1 MTTTDSPTPDGADR
15 PEGAQPTPERP
26 EDAAPTGEPSSDV
39 TQPAPADQPE
49 HPQVA
54 ATQPVPT
61 DQPGHPQ
68 VAATQPVPVE
78 HPTQPLPTA
87 SSTPPPAAPSGPTPP
102 QPPVPPQAGHTYPIR
117 SYGAPYP
124 GQPYGGHAGQPGQQP
139 YPPVPGQPYAQ
150 PYGAQ
155 PYAGQPYP
163 GQYPAQPYGAR
174 PYPGQPYGGQPQP
187 QPGQPQAGHPYGSA
201 DPYAGPGEPAG
212 PGAAGSDPA
221 AGASGG
227 SALRRRW
234 LPLAATLVVV
244 LLLAIGAIT
253 VASHGFGSH
262 GATGSAA
269 QPASLATIGQSGASS
284 VPVSGST
291 SQNPN
296 WPAVVQ
302 AVHSSVVAIAVT
314 TASGEALGS
323 GMIIDAKGH
332 VLTNDHVVSG
342 AQNNTVQVTLDDGRL
357 YDASVVGT
365 DPTTDLAV
373 VQLKNAPTDL
383 SVATFGNSDKVTV
396 GESVMAV
403 GNPLGLANT
412 VTTGIVSAVDR
423 PVSTSESG
431 STPVV
436 TNAIQIDAAINPGNS
451 GGPLFDAQGQVIGIT
466 SSIATTSSQSGSI
479 GLGFAIP
486 VNLMKNIAAQLIDT
500 GTAKHAFLGV
510 TLKDGTA
517 TADGVTR
524 RGAAVQSVSPS
535 SPASNAGI
543 QAGDVIVAIDN
554 NPVGGA
560 ESLTAFVRA
569 MTSGQQTTLTVVRNG
584 KALEVKVTLAT
595 KQETATQSNS
605 GSSSSGSSGS
615 GSGSSSTP
623 GSLSP
628 NQLWQWLQQ
637 QGSGTG
643 SAGQG

>member
-15 PEGAQPTPERP
+15 PEGAQPTPDRP
-26 EDAAPTGEPSSDV
+26 ESAGPTGEP
-39 TQPAPADQPE
+39 QR
-49 HPQVA
+49 
-54 ATQPVPT
+54 ATQPVPV
-61 DQPGHPQ
+61 DEPEHPQ

-87 SSTPPPAAPSGPTPP
+87 STAQSPVTPP

-139 YPPVPGQPYAQ
+139 SPPVPGQPYAQ

-163 GQYPAQPYGAR
+163 GQYQAQPYGGR
-174 PYPGQPYGGQPQP
+174 PYPGQAYAGQP

-201 DPYAGPGEPAG
+201 DPYSGPGEPGG
-212 PGAAGSDPA
+212 PGAAGSDPV
-221 AGASGG
+221 AGGPGG

-244 LLLAIGAIT
+244 LLLAIGAIA
-253 VASHGFGSH
+253 VASHWGSSNT
-262 GATGSAA
+262 AANGS
-269 QPASLATIGQSGASS
+269 QPASLATIGQSGSSS

-302 AVHSSVVAIAVT
+302 AVQSSVVAIAVT
-314 TASGEALGS
+314 TSSGEALGS
-323 GMIIDAKGH
+323 GMIIDTKGH

-357 YDASVVGT
+357 FEATVVGT

-373 VQLKNAPTDL
+373 VKLKNAPSDL
-383 SVATFGNSDKVTV
+383 TVAKFGNSDKVTV

-543 QAGDVIVAIDN
+543 QTGDVIVAIDN

-569 MTSGQQTTLTVVRNG
+569 MTSGQQATLTVVRNG
-584 KALEVKVTLAT
+584 KAIEVKVTLAT

-605 GSSSSGSSGS
+605 GSGSNGSSGS
-615 GSGSSSTP
+615 GGSSTP

-628 NQLWQWLQQ
+628 DQLWQWLQQ
-637 QGSGTG
+637 QGSGSGG